1 MHNSPAAFHLFPD
14 YFKKQEMW
22 IKAVEVDHWQLKDV
36 PDYFKTQEMCDKAVR
51 DDPSSLRYVC
61 DIQATKLMVS

>member
-1 MHNSPAAFHLFPD
+1 
-14 YFKKQEMW
+14 MW